1 MLKKRDIVVIK
12 IITVRRVPL
21 QLKRLYIYDNNL
33 ICFLPA
39 KQTLLQSRISYTFRF
54 ANLYFVKQAQR
65 YSGIETYKE
74 YNIYYQNNY
83 EPWARYTIM
92 LLLFLACLSAGT
104 KRDIVIVKVIT
115 NTMPWGFPPSQSN
128 NKIKKVISYKYNFIF
143 FNPFS
148 SSAYHTFIV
157 QLLYF

>member
-1 MLKKRDIVVIK
+1 
-12 IITVRRVPL
+12 
-21 QLKRLYIYDNNL
+21 
-33 ICFLPA
+33 
-39 KQTLLQSRISYTFRF
+39 
-54 ANLYFVKQAQR
+54 
-65 YSGIETYKE
+65 
-74 YNIYYQNNY
+74 
-83 EPWARYTIM
+83 M

-148 SSAYHTFIV
+148 SSAYHTLYLDCATSP
-157 QLLYF
+157 LLLSKASYFVGKKFGRHKDMVKPYFVGGEYR